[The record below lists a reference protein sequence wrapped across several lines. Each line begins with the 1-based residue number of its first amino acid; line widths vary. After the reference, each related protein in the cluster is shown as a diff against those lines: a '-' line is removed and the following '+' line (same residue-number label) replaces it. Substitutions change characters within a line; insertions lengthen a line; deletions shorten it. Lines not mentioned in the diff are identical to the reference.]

1 MNKKLFLSLF
11 FIFNSISDSYAS
23 STFYGDQGLINT
35 PSAYVI
41 NDRNIDISLASLS
54 EKVSYSHNKPNFL
67 YTLGLGFLPR
77 TELGI
82 SFNQIFTGVQDID
95 NAYLK
100 NSSFD
105 RSIFLKF
112 QVLEEK
118 DYLPAIAI
126 GGRDIFSN
134 SIINNITRPED
145 RKNEVTAWQQIFYL
159 VLGKKFYDFNLNL
172 GYSYAPGV
180 PLGFVGQSRAEGSF
194 RISGFFANIETPK
207 LYSLVSG
214 MFEFD
219 SNRINY
225 GVNLGPFYGF
235 SAKAVMIDLTNF
247 NIKTSWSTRL

>member
-1 MNKKLFLSLF
+1 MKKLFYLVLF
-11 FIFNSISDSYAS
+11 YSFFNNKYAFAS
-23 STFYGDQGLINT
+23 STFYGDQGIINT
-35 PSAYVI
+35 PSAYVL
-41 NDRNIDISLASLS
+41 NDRNIDISFGSLS
-54 EKVSYSHNKPNFL
+54 DKVSYIYNKHNLL
-67 YTLGLGFLPR
+67 YTMGLGFLPR

-82 SFNQIFTGVQDID
+82 SFNQIFTGVVDGD
-95 NAYLK
+95 NPYLK

-112 QVLEEK
+112 QILEESE
-118 DYLPAIAI
+118 YIPAFAI

-134 SIINNITRPED
+134 AFINRDVRAED
-145 RKNEVTAWQQIFYL
+145 RKNDVSSWQQIFYL
-159 VLGKKFYDFNLNL
+159 AFGKKVYDFNMNI

-180 PLGFVGQSRAEGSF
+180 PFGFAASRTEGSF

-225 GVNLGPFYGF
+225 GVNFGPFYGF